1 MEYAN
6 EGPPAAAFAA
16 LTASSMLQHLDIS
29 YCMLP
34 PGVWQHVFLAGRQLP
49 HLQLLDISC
58 VTVRNGRIAAAPEGT
73 RLAACCPGMQS
84 LTLKHLQYSADL
96 LAALKGLG
104 GLHTL
109 HLATEGKGKGLG
121 VVGQLTGLRELHLDA
136 ANSTKGLFLELSQ
149 LQQLTS
155 LAFTGHLSGY
165 KGTLWLTNTVRFDVC
180 QWENVCNSQL
190 SSLLAACLLACMHAS
205 FASDSCM
212 QEYVGFILVTVTV
225 VHIFGDIAVPGSAMC
240 TFQKLTFMFR

>member
-1 MEYAN
+1 
-6 EGPPAAAFAA
+6 
-16 LTASSMLQHLDIS
+16 
-29 YCMLP
+29 MLP

-58 VTVRNGRIAAAPEGT
+58 VTVSNGRPGRIAAAPEGT

-96 LAALKGLG
+96 LASLKGLG

-109 HLATEGKGKGLG
+109 HLATEGKGEGLG

-136 ANSTKGLFLELSQ
+136 ANSAKGLFLELSQ

-180 QWENVCNSQL
+180 QWENVCKSQL
-190 SSLLAACLLACMHAS
+190 ISLLAACLPACMHHLLLTRVCS
-205 FASDSCM
+205 
-212 QEYVGFILVTVTV
+212 ILHRKVSRSTL
-225 VHIFGDIAVPGSAMC
+225 FL
-240 TFQKLTFMFR
+240 FL

>member
-1 MEYAN
+1 
-6 EGPPAAAFAA
+6 
-16 LTASSMLQHLDIS
+16 
-29 YCMLP
+29 MLP

-58 VTVRNGRIAAAPEGT
+58 VTVSNGRPGRIAAAPEGT

-96 LAALKGLG
+96 LASLTGLG

-109 HLATEGKGKGLG
+109 HLATEGKGEGLG

-136 ANSTKGLFLELSQ
+136 ANSAKGLFLELSQ

-165 KGTLWLTNTVRFDVC
+165 KGTLWLTNTVSFDVC
-180 QWENVCNSQL
+180 QWENVCKSQL
-190 SSLLAACLLACMHAS
+190 ISLLAACLLACMHAS
-205 FASDSCM
+205 FATDSCM
-212 QEYVGFILVTVTV
+212 QHPAQESFQEYVVFILVTVTV